1 MNKYLRILALKTK
14 NSRTYSKAN
23 KLRRN
28 SNQHTD
34 KYFGYK
40 DLLSNS
46 KQINY
51 TIMRKLRSYS
61 NSIMRDDSP
70 YDDRLE
76 YDKNTKI
83 EQLQH
88 EIAEADLEVKKAYQ
102 EFQEVEREVEN
113 LQSMLY
119 HELGIDDDFTLFDI
133 SFLRAYGLTKHLY
146 DAILEYNNKR
156 IEQLVKYKKYIEA
169 LDNYEYLLENYTIL
183 TEGRKAIDYRR
194 RDIKLTYREAEIQF
208 ADATIEL
215 RLYLNKL
222 LEAIKQLLYA
232 ENKFEAIRS
241 RFESVKV
248 EDEYSKDLKIK
259 LQEAFDEY
267 YKRLENYDL
276 VRRGLDIKVKKYL
289 ETKRIYDKMLQ
300 KYGDEMINIM
310 AN

>member
-1 MNKYLRILALKTK
+1 MNKYLRLLTLKTK
-14 NSRTYSKAN
+14 AYLNHSKNNKSYKNFKKYTYKSF
-23 KLRRN
+23 
-28 SNQHTD
+28 SS
-34 KYFGYK
+34 K

-51 TIMRKLRSYS
+51 IMMRKLKSYS
-61 NSIMRDDSP
+61 NSIMGDDSL
-70 YDDRLE
+70 YNDRLE
-76 YDKNTKI
+76 EDKSTKI
-83 EQLQH
+83 KRLQY
-88 EIAEADLEVKKAYQ
+88 EIARAELVVEKAYK
-102 EFQEVEREVEN
+102 EFQYIDRELEE
-113 LQSMLY
+113 LKSMLY
-119 HELGIDDDFTLFDI
+119 YELGIDDDFTLFDI
-133 SFLRAYGLTKHLY
+133 SFLRSYGLTKHLY
-146 DAILEYNNKR
+146 DTILEYNNKR

-169 LDNYEYLLENYTIL
+169 LDKYEYLLEDYTIL

-208 ADATIEL
+208 ADASIEL

-248 EDEYSKDLKIK
+248 EDDYSKDLKLK

-276 VRRGLDIKVKKYL
+276 VRKGLDSKVKKFL
-289 ETKRIYDKMLQ
+289 EAKRIYNKMLER
-300 KYGDEMINIM
+300 YGDEMINIM